1 MSTPQS
7 IRWLAAAAAL
17 AAALGAGGAHAAEH
31 FGAAPTRAQL
41 EQRFAELR
49 VAKSLRVDRRLRWE
63 YRFTSPDVR
72 ALEAL
77 SLLLVAD
84 DYRIATL
91 LPPRAGEPAA
101 VLRMV
106 RVEQHTP
113 ASLEQRS
120 AELRR
125 RAAAQGAAYDG
136 VDVGQDD

>member
-1 MSTPQS
+1 MSVLNS
-7 IRWLAAAAAL
+7 MRSLVAAAL
-17 AAALGAGGAHAAEH
+17 AAALVASGVNAAEH
-31 FGAAPTRAQL
+31 FGASPTRAQL

-49 VAKSLRVDRRLRWE
+49 AAKTLRVDRRLRWE
-63 YRFTSPDVR
+63 YRFTSADVR
-72 ALEAL
+72 ALESL

-84 DYRIATL
+84 HYEIATL
-91 LPPRAGEPAA
+91 LPPRAGETAA

-125 RAAAQGAAYDG
+125 RAAAQGVTYDG
-136 VDVGQDD
+136 VDVGRED